1 MNYPKEMNFLDQEM
15 NFPAQEMNFLDQEM
29 NFPDQKM
36 NFLEMETNFLEIFEM
51 EMNFPDQEM
60 NFPEI
65 EINCW
70 REWAG
75 HVFLVLKWG
84 LESWRLFPKPRNF
97 FLSAKKNMNL
107 RETIPAKVKERVIS
121 QR

>member
-1 MNYPKEMNFLDQEM
+1 MHTAVNDTFLHRKRISPRKL
-15 NFPAQEMNFLDQEM
+15 FLAQGKVFSRAVFNPPRVGLAAS

-65 EINCW
+65 EINCG

-75 HVFLVLKWG
+75 HVFLVQKWG
-84 LESWRLFPKPRNF
+84 LETVS
-97 FLSAKKNMNL
+97 
-107 RETIPAKVKERVIS
+107 
-121 QR
+121 